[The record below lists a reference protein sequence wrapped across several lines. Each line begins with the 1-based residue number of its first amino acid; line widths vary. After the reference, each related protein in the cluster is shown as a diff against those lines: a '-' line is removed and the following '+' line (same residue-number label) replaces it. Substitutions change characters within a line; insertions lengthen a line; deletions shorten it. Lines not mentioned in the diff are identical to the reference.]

1 MVFFL
6 MFEYGKRVVQ
16 IEKSTGYRYNKGWQ
30 IYFDILLF
38 MTFGIDGPE

>member
-16 IEKSTGYRYNKGWQ
+16 IEKSTGYNKGWQ